1 MQNILDCVRN
11 RMSDNLWKQS
21 FLYTYIL
28 GLAAHAYCFLN
39 LTISHDSLRAFYI
52 AGKWPK
58 ASMGRI
64 FYNAYISLTR
74 GKIVLP
80 WLIGVLSLLWVSIAV
95 YIIVRS
101 FEIENGTYVL
111 LVAGICVTNPS
122 VYATAATYLHDL
134 DANSFALLLAV
145 SAAYLWYRGVQ
156 SSEKIRTWIF
166 SGIGALLLTIA
177 LGIYQSYIS
186 VTITLIM
193 LISLNELLKGKRY
206 TEVFCQG
213 ISGILM
219 LGASSVM
226 YLFVVKLFSSVTGI
240 VILENDSYNGLG
252 NMSQVFSG
260 NVISKIRDTYLSFF
274 SAFKNLIL
282 TSEPVSLMLVVH
294 GLLILCI
301 FGLLFLGIRKL
312 EWKSKILF
320 VTLLILIPFGMNISS
335 FLSNGMYHVLMQ
347 YAVWFVY
354 LAALLFAY
362 RISKKDAVNNLLK
375 KVLILT
381 VILCISLT
389 VMENIQTSNTVYVK
403 KRLEYEATL
412 SYMTRV
418 SDRME
423 EQDGYIPGE
432 TPVVFI
438 GEYAVGN
445 TILGFERYEMITGVE
460 YHSPITFYDTYKD
473 YFKYVLGRPISLMDA
488 ETVQNDERI
497 LHMPIYPKEG
507 SIAMIDGVLI
517 VKLEKEDAEI

>member
-11 RMSDNLWKQS
+11 RMNHKLWKQS

-52 AGKWPK
+52 TGKWPK

-64 FYNAYISLTR
+64 FYNVYITLTR

-80 WLIGVLSLLWVSIAV
+80 WLIGVLSLLWISIAV

-101 FEIENGTYVL
+101 LEIENGIYVL
-111 LVAGICVTNPS
+111 MVAGICVTNPS

-134 DANSFALLLAV
+134 DANSFTLLLAV
-145 SAAYLWYRGVQ
+145 SAAYLWYRGTQ
-156 SSEKIRTWIF
+156 SSEKIRTWIYF
-166 SGIGALLLTIA
+166 GMGALLLTIA

-186 VTITLIM
+186 VTITLMM
-193 LISLNELLKGKRY
+193 LISLNELLKGKRH

-213 ISGILM
+213 IFGIMM
-219 LGASSVM
+219 LGASSVV
-226 YLFVVKLFSSVTGI
+226 YLFVVKLFSTVTGI

-252 NMSQVFSG
+252 NMSQAFSG
-260 NVISKIRDTYLSFF
+260 NIIGKIGDTYLSFF
-274 SAFKNLIL
+274 NAFKNMIL
-282 TSEPVSLMLVVH
+282 VSDTAFFMLAVH
-294 GLLILCI
+294 GFLILCI
-301 FGLLFLGIRKL
+301 FCLLFLEIKKL
-312 EWKSKILF
+312 EWKSKVLF
-320 VTLLILIPFGMNISS
+320 VTLLILMPFGMNISS

-354 LAALLFAY
+354 LASLLFAY
-362 RISKKDAVNNLLK
+362 RISKKAAVNELLK
-375 KVLILT
+375 KGLFLT
-381 VILCISLT
+381 VIFCISLT

-403 KRLEYEATL
+403 KRLEYEAAL

-418 SDRME
+418 LERME
-423 EQDGYIPGE
+423 EQEDYIPGE

-445 TILGFERYEMITGVE
+445 PIPGFEKYETITGVE
-460 YHSPITFYDTYKD
+460 YHGPITFYDTYKD

-488 ETVQNDERI
+488 ETVQNDERV
-497 LHMPIYPKEG
+497 LNMPIYPKDG